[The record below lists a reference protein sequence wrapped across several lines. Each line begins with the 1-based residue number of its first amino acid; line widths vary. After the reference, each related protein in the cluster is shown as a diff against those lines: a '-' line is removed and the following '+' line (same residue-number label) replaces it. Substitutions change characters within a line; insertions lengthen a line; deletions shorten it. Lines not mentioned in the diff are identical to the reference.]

1 MIGNEVDNFDPGADH
16 NFWVG
21 YAQFLAAVH
30 GYVTSNHPGLAVGF
44 TATLDGWTLPGR
56 TTHDGWP
63 TAQVLT
69 TFASNVDAAGV
80 TYYPLNADFTMKSPS
95 VVQGDLAAL
104 VSAVPSQ
111 VPIHLQE
118 VGYAT
123 SPTCAS
129 SEVAQASFLCEVF
142 AAWDAHADRIPRLS
156 WLRLNDVSESQAL
169 ALAGPYGTT
178 ATTFTEYLRTLGL
191 HQVTGQA
198 KAAYAALSTETA
210 RRGF

>member
-1 MIGNEVDNFDPGADH
+1 M
-16 NFWVG
+16 
-21 YAQFLAAVH
+21 H
-30 GYVTSNHPGLAVGF
+30 GYVATHHPGLAVGF
-44 TATLDGWTLPGR
+44 TATLAGWTVAGQ
-56 TTHDGWP
+56 TTRDGWP
-63 TAQVLT
+63 TAQVLS

-95 VVQGDLAAL
+95 VVQGDLTTL
-104 VSAVPSQ
+104 VVAVPSQ

-123 SPTCAS
+123 SSTCAS
-129 SEVAQASFLCEVF
+129 SEAAQVGFLCEVF

-169 ALAGPYGTT
+169 ALAGPYRTT
-178 ATTFTEYLRTLGL
+178 APTFTEYLRTLGL
-191 HQVTGQA
+191 YQTTGQA
-198 KAAYAALSTETA
+198 KAGYAALLAETA